1 MTDDTTNELSESARA
16 VLKALLRSDKK
27 LSSEI
32 LDGMPKLKLLDGKN
46 DAAKN
51 AANGGKFDLGDVM
64 LTPRAMLELP
74 SPGYAAR
81 LLALHHRGIWGVVCD
96 DDQEANNEALQ
107 LGNSILS
114 AYPIDPDKECLGHG
128 DNTVWIITEADRSC
142 TTIMLP
148 EEY

>member
-1 MTDDTTNELSESARA
+1 MTDDTANELSESTRTL
-16 VLKALLRSDKK
+16 LKALLRSEKK

-32 LDGMPKLKLLDGKN
+32 LDGMPMVKLLDGK
-46 DAAKN
+46 DDVVKN
-51 AANGGKFDLGDVM
+51 ATIGGKFDLGDVM
-64 LTPRAMLELP
+64 LTQRAMIELP

-96 DDQEANNEALQ
+96 DDQEANNQALQ
-107 LGNSILS
+107 LGNRILS
-114 AYPIDPDKECLGHG
+114 AYPIDPNKECLGHG

-142 TTIMLP
+142 TTILLP